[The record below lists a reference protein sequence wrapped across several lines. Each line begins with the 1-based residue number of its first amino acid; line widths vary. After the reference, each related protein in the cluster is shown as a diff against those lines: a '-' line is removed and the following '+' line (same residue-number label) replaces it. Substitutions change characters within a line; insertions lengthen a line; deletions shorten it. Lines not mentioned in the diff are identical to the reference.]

1 MNHLIALC
9 IMSLLVACFSA
20 SSEMVE
26 SIICSAAHRVRFADA
41 DNIHSVMYWAQT
53 LTNERSLAVKE
64 LSSSESA
71 ADPTTTWILER
82 RNDGYWKIQT
92 AEDKDNRHCLQVAG
106 NDSAEV
112 SLERCDD
119 SNEMQKWQFHN
130 FARHQ
135 DHTQSSMRDQTGYY
149 VLQPGDKS
157 FCLGIRDGIEYYF
170 ERCDPS
176 AFDSIFLVETLLG
189 E

>member
-20 SSEMVE
+20 SSETVE
-26 SIICSAAHRVRFADA
+26 SNFCSVAAHRVRFADA

-82 RNDGYWKIQT
+82 RSDGYWKMQT
-92 AEDKDNRHCLQVAG
+92 AEDKDNRHCLQVAA
-106 NDSAEV
+106 NDSVRA
-112 SLERCDD
+112 
-119 SNEMQKWQFHN
+119 
-130 FARHQ
+130 
-135 DHTQSSMRDQTGYY
+135 
-149 VLQPGDKS
+149 
-157 FCLGIRDGIEYYF
+157 
-170 ERCDPS
+170 
-176 AFDSIFLVETLLG
+176 SIS
-189 E
+189 